1 MGLDQNFFKTKNYN
15 QEPISY
21 FRKFRELQEFVS
33 NIIEEDVGNST
44 FYRMG
49 KEELIKIRTFLV
61 NNYDKYWGFE
71 VPESNKKQK
80 LSLALLHAL
89 GAFTYYIEKDIPLY
103 YWSCW

>member
-1 MGLDQNFFKTKNYN
+1 MGLDQNFFETKNYN
-15 QEPISY
+15 QDAVYY
-21 FRKFRELQEFVS
+21 FRKFYELQDFIGS
-33 NIIEEDVGNST
+33 IIGEDVENST

-61 NNYDKYWGFE
+61 NYHNIYWLFE
-71 VPESNKKQK
+71 NPMVGKKDQ

-89 GAFTYYIEKDIPLY
+89 GLFTYYIEKDIALY